1 MAVGLLQNPGA
12 TEETNP
18 STVGQS
24 AQDVAKAQGVAFE
37 DIAKGAETTTPVWA
51 DYNSTKVN
59 QDLNANAQV
68 KPATSYMDNAKS
80 TVAGQL
86 STLLQADSPY
96 IKQAETKA
104 KEQAASRGL
113 LNSSIAAGAG
123 RTAAIESALPI
134 AQQDAAEYNKF
145 SLQQQAAENE
155 QVGVKTEAIVSG
167 EMSKQKADIAQ
178 KTQNIQNAFNARITG
193 ASEQSK
199 VWIEEMAQ
207 QHETGMQELEYEQTR
222 LLQEFS
228 TAADKAESVRTQT
241 SSIMQNYQI
250 SVENLLTDPDFLSLG
265 SAALNNAV
273 NELQK
278 LAKNSIML
286 VGASSGIDM
295 SSFVNTYLQSLYV
308 R

>member
-1 MAVGLLQNPGA
+1 MAAGLLQNPGA

-18 STVGQS
+18 STMGQS

-37 DIAKGAETTTPVWA
+37 DIAKSAETTTPVWA

-59 QDLNANAQV
+59 QELNANAQV